1 MKKYI
6 YQVLFFFKNIFLK
19 KGGEIYHFIK
29 QGYRGGAVDVYKPY
43 GKNIYRYDV
52 NSLYPYIM
60 ANNPMPVGN
69 PTLLKGS
76 HNTIEAI
83 VNDKNVT
90 KIKYILFLGVSFVE
104 IIVNCPDTISAPI
117 LLHILNS
124 KTVAPTGS
132 WKGVYTSMEINRAL

>member
-83 VNDKNVT
+83 VNDKD
-90 KIKYILFLGVSFVE
+90 KVSFVE
-104 IIVNCPDTISAPI
+104 TIVNCPDTISAPI